1 MNNNEY
7 SPVQTDT
14 PEYVKLNLAIQ
25 SAKQILLFNKVRE
38 FQAAD
43 VVALAKILID
53 LQEGDKQ

>member
-7 SPVQTDT
+7 NPVQTDT
-14 PEYVKLNLAIQ
+14 PEYIKANLAVQ
-25 SAKQILLFNKVRE
+25 SAKQILLGNRVQN

-53 LQEGDKQ
+53 LQGGDKQ